1 MSGTVFDSYIK
12 SVYGSGSSMEFF
24 DNISGGAQD
33 IFGGL
38 DPMEI
43 FDEPS
48 SLKSSLDTE
57 TKKDTKHH
65 SNDLSDHSGREGS
78 DDDQSIIGYI
88 QIGIHMTPIVDDNQ
102 DDITAPM
109 KIQLHPTKTTKD
121 KKISPEDIGDALSA
135 FD

>member
-43 FDEPS
+43 FDEPIS
-48 SLKSSLDTE
+48 PKSTLDTE
-57 TKKDTKHH
+57 TKKETKHH
-65 SNDLSDHSGREGS
+65 SNDLPV
-78 DDDQSIIGYI
+78 DDQSIIGYT

>member
-43 FDEPS
+43 FDEPIS
-48 SLKSSLDTE
+48 PKSNLDTE
-57 TKKDTKHH
+57 TKKETKHH
-65 SNDLSDHSGREGS
+65 SNDLPV
-78 DDDQSIIGYI
+78 DDQSIIGYI
-88 QIGIHMTPIVDDNQ
+88 QIGIHMTPIVDDTQ

-109 KIQLHPTKTTKD
+109 EIQLHPTKATKD

>member
-12 SVYGSGSSMEFF
+12 SVYGSGSTIEFF
-24 DNISGGAQD
+24 DSIHGGAQD

-38 DPMEI
+38 TPMEI
-43 FDEPS
+43 FDEPNPQEV
-48 SLKSSLDTE
+48 DTE
-57 TKKDTKHH
+57 QKKEID
-65 SNDLSDHSGREGS
+65 DEPQEPYGGS
-78 DDDQSIIGYI
+78 EPDQSIIGYI
-88 QIGIHMTPIVDDNQ
+88 QIGIHMTPIIEESQ

-109 KIQLHPTKTTKD
+109 EIQLHPTKPTKD